1 MMKSYCFPS
10 TYEFT
15 NQELSNVANNLLD
28 GIKIKINENDYIVGN
43 LALRE
48 GYSPHKN
55 INSAPTEEEYQ
66 LLLKA
71 GLLLA
76 ASQGDF
82 AMNLTVCFP
91 FSTYMLYRDE
101 VRKIIGTE
109 QTITFDGGT
118 FGQAGL
124 ETKKINIAEVDVIPE
139 IVGCI
144 TAVREGSIRAQ
155 GNFFMISL
163 GFGTCEAVV
172 STPSGI
178 VNRSAVSMNWVRYAV
193 QLFEHELSKKFY
205 LDLKTEHQLD
215 VLFQEG
221 RVTINRVR
229 HDVADLRK
237 KVLRMY
243 YNDVISPR
251 LKKAFTDDD
260 FSKCNQMFVAGG
272 GAYYQDLIDCIKEE
286 FGNFLSISVYPE
298 PEKCASHG
306 CCLHSKSKL
315 GNASLANLESL
326 DPDAFLK
333 SSAAQLAVGLDVGN
347 ASTCVTF
354 VECND

>member
-1 MMKSYCFPS
+1 
-10 TYEFT
+10 
-15 NQELSNVANNLLD
+15 
-28 GIKIKINENDYIVGN
+28 
-43 LALRE
+43 
-48 GYSPHKN
+48 
-55 INSAPTEEEYQ
+55 
-66 LLLKA
+66 
-71 GLLLA
+71 
-76 ASQGDF
+76 
-82 AMNLTVCFP
+82 MNLTVGFP

-144 TAVREGSIRAQ
+144 TAVREGSVRAQ

-178 VNRSAVSMNWVRYAV
+178 VNRSAVSMNGVRYAV

-221 RVTINRVR
+221 RITINRVR

-286 FGNFLSISVYPE
+286 FGNFLS
-298 PEKCASHG
+298 EKCASHG
-306 CCLHSKSKL
+306 YCLHSKSKL

>member
-1 MMKSYCFPS
+1 M
-10 TYEFT
+10 
-15 NQELSNVANNLLD
+15 D

-82 AMNLTVCFP
+82 AMNLTVGFP

-178 VNRSAVSMNWVRYAV
+178 VNRSAVSMNGVRYAV

-260 FSKCNQMFVAGG
+260 FSKCNQMFVAGDRLHQRRIRKLLVYICLPG
-272 GAYYQDLIDCIKEE
+272 TGKMCVSWL
-286 FGNFLSISVYPE
+286 LSPFKIE
-298 PEKCASHG
+298 IGKCFT
-306 CCLHSKSKL
+306 CY
-315 GNASLANLESL
+315 LESL

>member
-82 AMNLTVCFP
+82 AMNLTVGFP

-118 FGQAGL
+118 F
-124 ETKKINIAEVDVIPE
+124 VD
-139 IVGCI
+139 
-144 TAVREGSIRAQ
+144 
-155 GNFFMISL
+155 
-163 GFGTCEAVV
+163 
-172 STPSGI
+172 
-178 VNRSAVSMNWVRYAV
+178 
-193 QLFEHELSKKFY
+193 LSKNIGSY
-205 LDLKTEHQLD
+205 EHWSP
-215 VLFQEG
+215 VEKWWFA
-221 RVTINRVR
+221 NRVCEMMYLSLVKDDGLKPQDAR
-229 HDVADLRK
+229 TVLPLDTNTELIHTAFVSDWLHFFDLRSK
-237 KVLRMY
+237 GTTGKPHPDIEVLATPLMNEFKER
-243 YNDVISPR
+243 
-251 LKKAFTDDD
+251 
-260 FSKCNQMFVAGG
+260 G
-272 GAYYQDLIDCIKEE
+272 LI
-286 FGNFLSISVYPE
+286 
-298 PEKCASHG
+298 
-306 CCLHSKSKL
+306 
-315 GNASLANLESL
+315 
-326 DPDAFLK
+326 
-333 SSAAQLAVGLDVGN
+333 
-347 ASTCVTF
+347 
-354 VECND
+354 

>member
-10 TYEFT
+10 SYELT
-15 NQELSNVANNLLD
+15 NQELSNVADNLLN
-28 GIKIKINENDYIVGN
+28 GLKMRINENDYIVGN

-55 INSAPTEEEYQ
+55 INSSPTEEEYQ

-71 GLLLA
+71 GLLIA
-76 ASQGDF
+76 ASRNDM
-82 AMNLTVCFP
+82 AMNLTVGFP
-91 FSTYMLYRDE
+91 FSTYMLYRNE
-101 VRKIIGTE
+101 VRDVIGNK
-109 QTITFDGGT
+109 QVITFDQGTYSNGG
-118 FGQAGL
+118 F
-124 ETKKINIAEVDVIPE
+124 ETKEINIANIDVIPE

-144 TAVREGSIRAQ
+144 TAVREGNMHVQ
-155 GNFFMISL
+155 GSFFMISL

-178 VNRSAVSMNWVRYAV
+178 LNRSAVSMNGVRYAIK
-193 QLFEHELSKKFY
+193 LFEHELSKKYY
-205 LDLKTEHQLD
+205 LELKTEHQLD

-221 RVTINRVR
+221 RITINRVR
-229 HDVADLRK
+229 HDVTDLRR

-260 FSKCNQMFVAGG
+260 FSKCSQMFIAGG
-272 GAYYQDLIDCIKEE
+272 GAFYQDLIDCIKEE
-286 FGNFLSISVYPE
+286 FGDYLSISVYPE

-306 CCLHSKSKL
+306 YCLHSKLKL
-315 GNASLANLESL
+315 KDNSMGNLDSM

-333 SSAAQLAVGLDVGN
+333 GSAAQLAVGLDVGN
-347 ASTCVTF
+347 ANTCVSF
-354 VECND
+354 VEYND

>member
-10 TYEFT
+10 TYEST

-76 ASQGDF
+76 A
-82 AMNLTVCFP
+82 AMNLTVGFP

-178 VNRSAVSMNWVRYAV
+178 VYRSAVSMNGVRYAV
-193 QLFEHELSKKFY
+193 QLFEHELYKKFY
-205 LDLKTEHQLD
+205 LDLKTEHQQD

-260 FSKCNQMFVAGG
+260 FSKCN
-272 GAYYQDLIDCIKEE
+272 
-286 FGNFLSISVYPE
+286 
-298 PEKCASHG
+298 
-306 CCLHSKSKL
+306 
-315 GNASLANLESL
+315 
-326 DPDAFLK
+326 
-333 SSAAQLAVGLDVGN
+333 
-347 ASTCVTF
+347 
-354 VECND
+354 

>member
-1 MMKSYCFPS
+1 
-10 TYEFT
+10 
-15 NQELSNVANNLLD
+15 
-28 GIKIKINENDYIVGN
+28 
-43 LALRE
+43 
-48 GYSPHKN
+48 
-55 INSAPTEEEYQ
+55 
-66 LLLKA
+66 
-71 GLLLA
+71 
-76 ASQGDF
+76 
-82 AMNLTVCFP
+82 MN
-91 FSTYMLYRDE
+91 
-101 VRKIIGTE
+101 G
-109 QTITFDGGT
+109 
-118 FGQAGL
+118 
-124 ETKKINIAEVDVIPE
+124 
-139 IVGCI
+139 
-144 TAVREGSIRAQ
+144 
-155 GNFFMISL
+155 
-163 GFGTCEAVV
+163 
-172 STPSGI
+172 
-178 VNRSAVSMNWVRYAV
+178 VRYAV

-306 CCLHSKSKL
+306 YCLHSKSKL

>member
-82 AMNLTVCFP
+82 AMNLTVGFP

-124 ETKKINIAEVDVIPE
+124 NKENKYCRGRCYSGDCGVYY
-139 IVGCI
+139 
-144 TAVREGSIRAQ
+144 GSS
-155 GNFFMISL
+155 G
-163 GFGTCEAVV
+163 GKYTCA
-172 STPSGI
+172 
-178 VNRSAVSMNWVRYAV
+178 R
-193 QLFEHELSKKFY
+193 
-205 LDLKTEHQLD
+205 
-215 VLFQEG
+215 
-221 RVTINRVR
+221 
-229 HDVADLRK
+229 
-237 KVLRMY
+237 
-243 YNDVISPR
+243 
-251 LKKAFTDDD
+251 
-260 FSKCNQMFVAGG
+260 
-272 GAYYQDLIDCIKEE
+272 
-286 FGNFLSISVYPE
+286 
-298 PEKCASHG
+298 
-306 CCLHSKSKL
+306 
-315 GNASLANLESL
+315 
-326 DPDAFLK
+326 
-333 SSAAQLAVGLDVGN
+333 
-347 ASTCVTF
+347 
-354 VECND
+354 

>member
-1 MMKSYCFPS
+1 M
-10 TYEFT
+10 
-15 NQELSNVANNLLD
+15 
-28 GIKIKINENDYIVGN
+28 
-43 LALRE
+43 
-48 GYSPHKN
+48 
-55 INSAPTEEEYQ
+55 
-66 LLLKA
+66 
-71 GLLLA
+71 
-76 ASQGDF
+76 
-82 AMNLTVCFP
+82 
-91 FSTYMLYRDE
+91 
-101 VRKIIGTE
+101 
-109 QTITFDGGT
+109 
-118 FGQAGL
+118 

-178 VNRSAVSMNWVRYAV
+178 VNRSAVSMNGVRYAV

-306 CCLHSKSKL
+306 YCLHSKSKL